1 MDAEAAQLTQQF
13 TEVYRNLKLF
23 PLFTQTEIEAF
34 RVPYG
39 QAALGKLRREV
50 SYSSDNAKFL
60 FTGHRGCGKSTLLG
74 EFARQMR
81 ERQNLFVVGFSIAD
95 MVEMSDVN
103 HVNILYSIAI
113 RLMEK
118 AIEKDVPIQEEDR
131 KTLEGWFTQTKS
143 KTYNQQ
149 IQEQI
154 SIGANLFNFFTGKLQ
169 TEKAFREEIKETFQN
184 SVSDL
189 ASQIDR
195 IAAAIQI
202 ATKREV
208 LVIIDDLD
216 KLDLPLV
223 RAIFQD
229 NINSLYLPNIRIVFT
244 IPIAVIRETKLMATI
259 RGRSEVIQLPVTKFF
274 HKSDAHQPGAQ
285 PIEEN
290 VTMLAAVMNRR
301 IPAELIEPETMRALV
316 LMSGGVLREMVRLGQ
331 ECCRECLLVLDM
343 AADAGSDAGS
353 DAGPDAGSDAGSA
366 RTAVKIDQAILQRA
380 ARNLRIDF
388 ARSLG
393 QTSTEMLRQTYENFK
408 PEDANSDDFLELL
421 HGLYVLEYEN
431 DELWYDLHPLIQDLL
446 RRQGLI

>member
-1 MDAEAAQLTQQF
+1 MGIDAETAELTEQFAQ
-13 TEVYRNLKLF
+13 VYRHLRLF
-23 PLFTQTEIEAF
+23 PLFKPEEIKAF

-39 QAALGKLRREV
+39 QVALGKLRREV
-50 SYSSDNAKFL
+50 MYSSDNAKFL

-81 ERQNLFVVGFSIAD
+81 DRQNLFVVGFSIAD

-113 RLMEK
+113 RLMER
-118 AIEKDVPIQEEDR
+118 AIEKNVPISEETQ
-131 KTLEGWFTQTKS
+131 KTLEGWFTRTNS
-143 KTYNQQ
+143 KTYNKQ

-154 SIGANLFNFFTGKLQ
+154 SLGANLFNFFTGKLQ

-195 IAAAIQI
+195 IAAAIQA
-202 ATKREV
+202 ATRKEV

-229 NINSLYLPNIRIVFT
+229 NINSLYLPNIRIIFT
-244 IPIAVIRETKLMATI
+244 IPIAVIRETTLVSTI
-259 RGRSEVIQLPVTKFF
+259 RGRSKVIQLPVTKFF
-274 HKSDAHQPGAQ
+274 HREEAHQLEAT

-290 VTMLAAVMNRR
+290 VEMLLAVLAKR
-301 IPAELIEPETMRALV
+301 IPPELIERETMRKLV
-316 LMSGGVLREMVRLGQ
+316 LLSGGVLRELVRLGQ

-343 AADAGSDAGS
+343 E
-353 DAGPDAGSDAGSA
+353 PD
-366 RTAVKIDQAILQRA
+366 RTVVKINQEILQRA
-380 ARNLRIDF
+380 VRNLRIDF
-388 ARSLG
+388 ARPLG
-393 QTSTEMLRQTYENFK
+393 RKLLEVLKQTYEDFD
-408 PEDANSDDFLELL
+408 PEDANSEDFLELL

-431 DELWYDLHPLIQDLL
+431 AELWYDLHPIVQDLL
-446 RRQGLI
+446 RRKGMI

>member
-13 TEVYRNLKLF
+13 RAVYRNLRLF
-23 PLFTQTEIEAF
+23 PLFAQKDIDAF

-39 QAALGKLRREV
+39 QKVLGKLRREV
-50 SYSSDNAKFL
+50 SYSADDAKL
-60 FTGHRGCGKSTLLG
+60 IFTGHRGCGKSTLLG
-74 EFARQMR
+74 EFAQQMR

-103 HVNILYSIAI
+103 HVNILYSVAI

-118 AIEKDVPIQEEDR
+118 ALEETVPIPKETIE
-131 KTLEGWFTQTKS
+131 TLTGWFTQTRS

-149 IQEQI
+149 IQEKL
-154 SIGANLFNFFTGKLQ
+154 SVGANLFDFFSGKLQ
-169 TEKAFREEIKETFQN
+169 TEKAFREEIKETYQN

-195 IAAAIQI
+195 ISAAVLV
-202 ATKREV
+202 ATGQEV
-208 LVIIDDLD
+208 LVVIDDLD

-244 IPIAVIRETKLMATI
+244 IPIAVIRETKLMATL
-259 RGRSEVIQLPVTKFF
+259 RGRGEVIQLPVTKFF
-274 HKSDAHQPGAQ
+274 HREDAHKPGAV

-290 VTMLAAVMNRR
+290 VAMLEALLTKR
-301 IPAELIEPETMRALV
+301 IPAELIEPEAMRDLV
-316 LMSGGVLREMVRLGQ
+316 LLSGGVLREMVRLGQ
-331 ECCRECLLVLDM
+331 ECCRECLLLLDM
-343 AADAGSDAGS
+343 AAENEAGTHPAI
-353 DAGPDAGSDAGSA
+353 
-366 RTAVKIDQAILQRA
+366 TAVKINKEILDKA

-388 ARSLG
+388 ARPLG
-393 QTSTEMLRQTYENFK
+393 LTLQTALKQTYENLK
-408 PEDANSDDFLELL
+408 PEDASSEDFLELL

-431 DELWYDLHPLIQDLL
+431 GDIWYDLHPLIQDLL
-446 RRQGLI
+446 RRQGVI